1 MEENQSMARNVVVI
15 GGILAAALL
24 LQPAV
29 AQTLYK
35 STMPDGG
42 IVYGDKPA
50 QGAVKVEETRPDIS
64 KGGIGGTTP
73 REMEALKELEKARL
87 QREGGQDKVRA
98 AEQALR
104 DAEAARAAGKEPLA
118 SERIGTA
125 GGASRLGELYFD
137 RQRKLEEAVEKARR
151 ELDQLRSGK

>member
-1 MEENQSMARNVVVI
+1 MARNVV
-15 GGILAAALL
+15 ILASFVAAALL

-35 STMPDGG
+35 STMPDGSV
-42 IVYGDKPA
+42 VYGDKPA
-50 QGAVKVEETRPDIS
+50 PDAAKVEETRPDIK

-73 REMEALKELEKARL
+73 REQDALQEMEKARQ
-87 QREGGQDKVRA
+87 QREGGQEKVTA
-98 AEQALR
+98 TEQALR
-104 DAEAARAAGKEPLA
+104 NAEAARAAGKEPMA

-125 GGASRLGELYFD
+125 GGASRLSETYFD

-151 ELDQLRSGK
+151 ELDQARSGK

>member
-1 MEENQSMARNVVVI
+1 MIRRIVVT
-15 GGILAAALL
+15 GGIVAAALL

-35 STMPDGG
+35 STMPDGSV
-42 IVYGDKPA
+42 VYGDKPA
-50 QGAVKVEETRPDIS
+50 PDAAKVEETRPDIK

-73 REMEALKELEKARL
+73 REQETLKEMEKARQ
-87 QREGGQDKVRA
+87 QREGGQEKVTA

-104 DAEAARAAGKEPLA
+104 NAEAARAAGKEPMA

-125 GGASRLGELYFD
+125 GGASRLNEAYYD
-137 RQRKLEEAVEKARR
+137 RQRKLEEAVTKARR
-151 ELDQLRSGK
+151 ELDQLRSGR

>member
-1 MEENQSMARNVVVI
+1 MMRRIVVT
-15 GGILAAALL
+15 GGIVAVALL

-35 STMPDGG
+35 STMPDGS

-50 QGAVKVEETRPDIS
+50 PDAVKVDETRPDIK

-73 REMEALKELEKARL
+73 REQEALKELEKGRL
-87 QREGGQDKVRA
+87 QREGGQDKVTA

-104 DAEAARAAGKEPLA
+104 NAEAARAAGKEPLA

-125 GGASRLGELYFD
+125 GGASRITDAYYE
-137 RQRKLEEAVEKARR
+137 RQKRLDADVERARR
-151 ELDQLRSGK
+151 ELDEARSGR

>member
-1 MEENQSMARNVVVI
+1 MVRSLVVT

-24 LQPAV
+24 LQPAM

-35 STMPDGG
+35 SILPDGR

-50 QGAVKVEETRPDIS
+50 PDAVKVEETRPDVS
-64 KGGIGGTTP
+64 KGGIGGVTQ
-73 REMEALKELEKARL
+73 REQEALKEMEKARVK
-87 QREGGQDKVRA
+87 REGGEDKLRA

-104 DAEAARAAGKEPLA
+104 NAEAARAAGKEPLPG
-118 SERIGTA
+118 ERIGTA
-125 GGASRLGELYFD
+125 GGASRLNEAYDD

-151 ELDQLRSGK
+151 ELEAARAGK

>member
-1 MEENQSMARNVVVI
+1 MTRLLMPGCCLV
-15 GGILAAALL
+15 AALL

-35 STMPDGG
+35 STMPDGAV
-42 IVYGDKPA
+42 VYGDKPA
-50 QGAVKVEETRPDIS
+50 PGAAKVEETRPDVS

-73 REMEALKELEKARL
+73 RETEALKQMEEARAK
-87 QREGGQDKVRA
+87 REGAQDKVRA
-98 AEQALR
+98 AEEALR
-104 DAEAARAAGKEPLA
+104 NAETARDAGKEPLA

-125 GGASRLGELYFD
+125 GGASRLGELYFN

-151 ELDQLRSGK
+151 ELDQLRSGR